1 MKKLNLQ
8 TGIISIIILLASF
21 TRIMPHPPNFSPM
34 AAIGLFGAA
43 HFAKKWQAFLI
54 PLIGIWISD
63 LVINNFVYSSH
74 SSNFVW
80 FYGGFY
86 WQYISYVFIIFA
98 GLFIFNKGIS
108 VTNTLGGMVSS
119 SGIFFLFSNF
129 GVWAGGAMYTKN
141 ISGLIT
147 CYAAGIPFIHN
158 TIISDALFTT
168 VLFGTYYLLQTE
180 YSYLK
185 LKHLRYS

>member
-1 MKKLNLQ
+1 
-8 TGIISIIILLASF
+8 
-21 TRIMPHPPNFSPM
+21 MPHPPNFSPM

-43 HFAKKWQAFLI
+43 HFAKKWQAFFI
-54 PLIGIWISD
+54 PIIGIWLSD
-63 LVINNFVYSSH
+63 LVINNYIYNSF

-86 WQYISYVFIIFA
+86 WQYISYAFIIFA